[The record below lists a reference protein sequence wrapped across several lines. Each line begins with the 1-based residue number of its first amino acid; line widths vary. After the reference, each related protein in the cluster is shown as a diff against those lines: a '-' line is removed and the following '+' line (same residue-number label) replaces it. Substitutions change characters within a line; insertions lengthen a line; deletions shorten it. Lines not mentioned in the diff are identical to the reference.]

1 MISPNGSVDQNN
13 APVADEVFNTA
24 PTTDKSHQ
32 KKRSH
37 QLHRSSAALPLHCI
51 LGNNYRLAN
60 YHPADQGSSDGL
72 SQSSQ
77 RASKPPED
85 MLPRKEEV
93 EDTVIKA
100 HATFSATVLMV
111 VVVAVVVVVEGGMMM
126 EKLGPAMGWE
136 SGISGVER
144 TASARARRGVCQLPG
159 HTTGSG
165 AH

>member
-1 MISPNGSVDQNN
+1 ME
-13 APVADEVFNTA
+13 APEG
-24 PTTDKSHQ
+24 
-32 KKRSH
+32 
-37 QLHRSSAALPLHCI
+37 AAVI
-51 LGNNYRLAN
+51 IA
-60 YHPADQGSSDGL
+60 
-72 SQSSQ
+72 SSQ

-111 VVVAVVVVVEGGMMM
+111 VVLIVVVGGMMM

-144 TASARARRGVCQLPG
+144 TASAWAGRGVCQLPG
-159 HTTGSG
+159 HTTGSLRG
-165 AH
+165 ANRRYRALQQGFTNTEQSAEREGRSTQGRKPKTLHTAERPEHSLSRPNCK